1 MTALGLSDGP
11 EDRAARP
18 PVHYQISVTGRQAGF
33 FFLLLLGAL
42 ALAFFFGMK
51 TGAAARAGLGAAA
64 TIVSASDPVPTLAP
78 SDAGREV
85 HKTGTPAERAAEET
99 LGFAAEKRAA
109 MKDAATATTAPVAT
123 AVPTPKPPP
132 PAAAPTAGPK
142 EAAAKPAPSE
152 KTAEKAPAKPA
163 AKGAAGPFFVQVLAT
178 KKAPAADELMKRL
191 KGEGFAAD
199 ISAVPGKEGWF
210 RVRIG
215 PFKDRAKAEAT
226 AKKIKAADKQIKN
239 TPLVVP

>member
-33 FFLLLLGAL
+33 FFLLLLAAL

-51 TGAAARAGLGAAA
+51 TGAAARSGLGAAA

-78 SDAGREV
+78 SEAAREAR
-85 HKTGTPAERAAEET
+85 KPGTTAEKAAEET

-109 MKDAATATTAPVAT
+109 LKDAAAAASTPAPVAT
-123 AVPTPKPPP
+123 GVPTPKPPP
-132 PAAAPTAGPK
+132 PTAAPTDGQK
-142 EAAAKPAPSE
+142 EAVAKPA
-152 KTAEKAPAKPA
+152 T
-163 AKGAAGPFFVQVLAT
+163 KGAAGPFFVQVLAT
-178 KKAPAADELMKRL
+178 RKAPAADELMKRL

-226 AKKIKAADKQIKN
+226 AKKIKTADKQIKN